1 MTVRRSPH
9 VGYSYRHPE
18 PDYASVFERLR
29 ERVPVEEIAVLA
41 SIYKL
46 TLDSANR
53 NAADVTSTN
62 GNDAERD
69 LSDSAS
75 KDSTT

>member
-1 MTVRRSPH
+1 VSRPTI
-9 VGYSYRHPE
+9 SYAARQ
-18 PDYASVFERLR
+18 DTTR
-29 ERVPVEEIAVLA
+29 EKEIAVLA

-46 TLDSANR
+46 ALDSANR
-53 NAADVTSTN
+53 NAAGVTSTN

>member
-1 MTVRRSPH
+1 MSRPSI
-9 VGYSYRHPE
+9 SYVARKS
-18 PDYASVFERLR
+18 ATR
-29 ERVPVEEIAVLA
+29 EKEIGVLA

-46 TLDSANR
+46 VLDSANR
-53 NAADVTSTN
+53 NAAGVPSTN

-75 KDSTT
+75 NDSTR